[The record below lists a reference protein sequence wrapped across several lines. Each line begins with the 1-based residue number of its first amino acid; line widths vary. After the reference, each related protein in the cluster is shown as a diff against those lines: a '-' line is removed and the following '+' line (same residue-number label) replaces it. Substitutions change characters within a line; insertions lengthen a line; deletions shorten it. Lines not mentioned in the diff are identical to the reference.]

1 MRLKLESFKALYLI
15 ISSILLSAYAW
26 RLDDQLARNT
36 TVTIEGRPEAIVTTV
51 DNTASS
57 NASDIANIVNVHA
70 VDTIRTLLLN
80 EKEWI

>member
-15 ISSILLSAYAW
+15 ISSNLLSAYAW
-26 RLDDQLARNT
+26 RLDDQLTRNT

-57 NASDIANIVNVHA
+57 NASDIAHMVIVHA